1 MSVPDTNKFSKTD
14 WARLD
19 KMTDEEVDT
28 SDIPELD
35 DDFFERATLRMP
47 EPVSVAT
54 KKKVEDG

>member
-1 MSVPDTNKFSKTD
+1 
-14 WARLD
+14 
-19 KMTDEEVDT
+19 MTDEKVDT